1 MIQDGLWFIS
11 IIVIVAALLT
21 VFFRMI
27 KQPPIIAYL
36 LSGVLVGPL
45 FFNLVGTSYSSI
57 IQTFAHIGVVFLLFI
72 VGLSLDLRLLKE
84 VGRVSGLA
92 GIIEIILTSSVAFLI
107 GIGLGFSN
115 NTALYLGIALAFSS
129 TVVVVKTL
137 SDKKEL
143 DTLHGRIALG
153 ILIVEDFIAALVL
166 MAVPLLNETGGMG
179 LLVRELGMAIAL
191 IILIFL
197 FSSVIL
203 SRLLNYLAR
212 SQETLFLFGIAW
224 VLVIALIFNSLGF
237 SLEIGALIAGMS
249 LASSRYN
256 LEIGNKI
263 KPLRDFFMVLF
274 FVFFGSQLTEMVS
287 LDLVKNA
294 IAFSVFIVIGKP
306 IIVMTVLR
314 FFGYKKKTNFLAGA
328 SLAQVSEFSLIL
340 SMIGYTLGYLTKEM
354 LSLVVLIAIIT
365 IALSSYSIYHS
376 SSIFSRISKIL
387 GTFEKEDK
395 RKKEKIT
402 NYDVVIFGY
411 HRVGYKI
418 LEKIKKMKLSF
429 VVIDYN
435 PKTIISLDKQGIK
448 NIFGDASDKEF
459 LEEIKLYGAKL
470 IISTVSN
477 HESNLIIG
485 EVLKENKSKA
495 TFIVTT
501 DQPRNA
507 MELYNKGVDYV
518 LIPHHLGGEH
528 AAEMIETFGLIK
540 SKYKEA
546 GKKHLKEL
554 ERGKNKSKYI

>member
-45 FFNLVGTSYSSI
+45 FFDLVGTSYSNI

-115 NTALYLGIALAFSS
+115 TVALYLGVALAFSS

-166 MAVPLLNETGGMG
+166 MAVPLLNESGGMG
-179 LLVRELGMAIAL
+179 LLVKELGMAISL

-197 FSSVIL
+197 FSSIVL
-203 SRLLNYLAR
+203 SKLLNYLAR

-287 LDLVKNA
+287 LDLIKNA

-340 SMIGYTLGYLTKEM
+340 SMVGYNLGYLTKEM

-387 GTFEKEDK
+387 GNFEKEDK
-395 RKKEKIT
+395 RKKEKIS
-402 NYDVVIFGY
+402 NYDVVVFGY

-459 LEEIKLYGAKL
+459 LEEIKLHDAKL
-470 IISTVSN
+470 IVSTVSN
-477 HESNLIIG
+477 HESNIIIR

-507 MELYNKGVDYV
+507 MELYEKGVDYV

-528 AAEMIETFGLIK
+528 AAEMIENFGLIR

-546 GKKHLKEL
+546 GKKHLREL
-554 ERGKNKSKYI
+554 EKGKNKSKYI